1 LDGAIFIAL
10 RRRVDGHLHPIGVV
24 EVQEYELNKFGP
36 SRIHSIDPHKVWRR
50 HDPEMFARIA
60 PLDGKHFQSL
70 GAAAQ
75 TLYQTYHPTG
85 ASTPYLHSFECF
97 VVGLPGDEAER
108 ERRLLGQHKE
118 FTQWYGERLEMRSSP
133 GLALRPVTILQDDDG
148 TPGGEWHPVGV
159 LRPFVPKAMPAAE
172 ARRALDEMERKVRR
186 RRQPATATHAP
197 AAPAP
202 RAHDLLAQG
211 TFEPKPSANQRRAPK
226 RPGEPPEDGQSKEAS
241 GRKRVKA
248 DGIKEGALVYI
259 EEGYP
264 AGEHV
269 RHPHILTE
277 YVFERAEG
285 NASRLQGEKHG
296 VLRSLVDDS
305 QRQIPRTA
313 IRPFSFYFGRRAE
326 QHLCDRC
333 AECRGMLR
341 AIDVR
346 RAGCRPTMS
355 RAAALKQ
362 CAHGARVLA
371 PEGWCEAGEPGD
383 DRPREEVMAQY
394 RFSES

>member
-1 LDGAIFIAL
+1 
-10 RRRVDGHLHPIGVV
+10 
-24 EVQEYELNKFGP
+24 
-36 SRIHSIDPHKVWRR
+36 
-50 HDPEMFARIA
+50 M
-60 PLDGKHFQSL
+60 
-70 GAAAQ
+70 
-75 TLYQTYHPTG
+75 
-85 ASTPYLHSFECF
+85 
-97 VVGLPGDEAER
+97 
-108 ERRLLGQHKE
+108 
-118 FTQWYGERLEMRSSP
+118 
-133 GLALRPVTILQDDDG
+133 
-148 TPGGEWHPVGV
+148 
-159 LRPFVPKAMPAAE
+159 
-172 ARRALDEMERKVRR
+172 
-186 RRQPATATHAP
+186 
-197 AAPAP
+197 
-202 RAHDLLAQG
+202 
-211 TFEPKPSANQRRAPK
+211 
-226 RPGEPPEDGQSKEAS
+226 
-241 GRKRVKA
+241 
-248 DGIKEGALVYI
+248 YI